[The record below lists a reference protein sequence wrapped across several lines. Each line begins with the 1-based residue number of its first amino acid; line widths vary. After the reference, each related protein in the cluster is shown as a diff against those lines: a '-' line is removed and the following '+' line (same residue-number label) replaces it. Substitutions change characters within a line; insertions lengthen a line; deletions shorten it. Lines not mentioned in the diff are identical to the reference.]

1 MATETTQSVTKV
13 IWKDTVSI
21 ENAQKKKQELLKA
34 FNSSDII
41 HLDISAIEDLDISAV
56 QLILASQKE
65 AMIRNKKFKII
76 GEIPTAFIDFFRRI
90 GIPMDNLTTGEQLST
105 EILETIAGDEDA

>member
-1 MATETTQSVTKV
+1 
-13 IWKDTVSI
+13 
-21 ENAQKKKQELLKA
+21 
-34 FNSSDII
+34 
-41 HLDISAIEDLDISAV
+41 
-56 QLILASQKE
+56 
-65 AMIRNKKFKII
+65 MIRNKKFKII